1 MVESRDELIM
11 EFTDKYGY
19 NHIDEDAD
27 DEDEDEDDDDKG
39 NAAATPAAAMPPPAP
54 TPPAATTDVITIIEE
69 DSMEMVPEQDALR
82 PMKLSWQMQSLSCRS
97 PASST

>member
-27 DEDEDEDDDDKG
+27 DEDEDDDDKG
-39 NAAATPAAAMPPPAP
+39 NAAATPAAATPPLAPAS
-54 TPPAATTDVITIIEE
+54 PAATIDVITIIEE
-69 DSMEMVPEQDALR
+69 DSMEMVPEQEA
-82 PMKLSWQMQSLSCRS
+82 P
-97 PASST
+97 